1 MIFVPNQPMRNFL
14 LLALL
19 LVVGVAADAQPK
31 DLFISSD
38 KRKSVQ
44 YKVAS
49 KETLF
54 SLGRKFYVHPRFLAS
69 FNKLSYGKGLQLGQS
84 ILIPLTDT
92 NFSLGSSKGIPVYR
106 VGKNQKKQLVGRIVK
121 NEELFSEGLQE
132 SLPAS
137 SLSMASSIDS
147 ADHAEEKKSPPIIT
161 ASPTLQELPPQ
172 SQTIRDTIVMTEE
185 AGYFKYAYEEQ
196 LLSYGSIQQVVKA
209 GIFKTT
215 SGWQDKKYYLLT
227 NSASPGTY
235 VQLYAPATQKTVYA
249 KVLGEMSGI
258 RQNEGYDIRISNAA
272 AAALGI
278 NESDRVELKM
288 SYTAPVKR

>member
-1 MIFVPNQPMRNFL
+1 MRNFL
-14 LLALL
+14 LLAFL
-19 LVVGVAADAQPK
+19 LVVGVAADAQLK

-44 YKVAS
+44 YKVAP

-69 FNKLSYGKGLQLGQS
+69 FNKLSYDKGLQLGQS

-92 NFSLGSSKGIPVYR
+92 NFSLESSKGIPVYR

-121 NEELFSEGLQE
+121 NEELLSLGLDE
-132 SLPAS
+132 VPSVS
-137 SLSMASSIDS
+137 SLSVASSIDS
-147 ADHAEEKKSPPIIT
+147 ADHTEEKKSPPTIT
-161 ASPTLQELPPQ
+161 TTPTLQELPRQ

-196 LLSYGSIQQVVKA
+196 LLSSGSIQQTVKA

-215 SGWQDKKYYLLT
+215 SGWKDKKYYLLT
-227 NSASPGTY
+227 NSASAGTY

-278 NESDRVELKM
+278 SEADRVELKM
-288 SYTAPVKR
+288 NYTAPVKR

>member
-1 MIFVPNQPMRNFL
+1 MRIFLILAFL
-14 LLALL
+14 L
-19 LVVGVAADAQPK
+19 VGVTADAQPTN
-31 DLFISSD
+31 LYVSSD

-44 YKVAS
+44 YKVGP

-69 FNKLSYGKGLQLGQS
+69 FNKLSYDKGLQLGQS

-92 NFSLGSSKGIPVYR
+92 NFSLESSTGIPVYR
-106 VGKNQKKQLVGRIVK
+106 VGKNQKKQLLGRIVK
-121 NEELFSEGLQE
+121 NEELLSAGLSETPLSE
-132 SLPAS
+132 STPVAS
-137 SLSMASSIDS
+137 SVDLLATTEVNK
-147 ADHAEEKKSPPIIT
+147 DHPKAT
-161 ASPTLQELPPQ
+161 ASPAVQEPSRKIQPI
-172 SQTIRDTIVMTEE
+172 SDTIVTTEE

-196 LLSYGSIQQVVKA
+196 LLSLGALKQTVKT

-215 SGWQDKKYYLLT
+215 SGWNDKKYYLLT

-278 NESDRVELKM
+278 NELAIVEVEM

>member
-1 MIFVPNQPMRNFL
+1 MRNFL
-14 LLALL
+14 LLAFL
-19 LVVGVAADAQPK
+19 LVVGVAADAQLK

-44 YKVAS
+44 YKVAP

-69 FNKLSYGKGLQLGQS
+69 FNKLSYDKGLQLGQS

-92 NFSLGSSKGIPVYR
+92 NFSLESSKGIPVYR

-121 NEELFSEGLQE
+121 NEELL
-132 SLPAS
+132 SLSLDEVPSVS
-137 SLSMASSIDS
+137 SLSVASSIDS
-147 ADHAEEKKSPPIIT
+147 ADHTEEKKSRPTIT
-161 ASPTLQELPPQ
+161 ATPTLQELPRQ

-196 LLSYGSIQQVVKA
+196 LLSSGSIQQTVKA

-215 SGWQDKKYYLLT
+215 SGWKDKKYYLLT
-227 NSASPGTY
+227 NSASAGTY

-278 NESDRVELKM
+278 SEADRVELKM
-288 SYTAPVKR
+288 NYTAPVKR

>member
-1 MIFVPNQPMRNFL
+1 MRNFS
-14 LLALL
+14 LLAFLL
-19 LVVGVAADAQPK
+19 IIGVTIDAQPK
-31 DLFISSD
+31 DLFVSSD

-69 FNKLSYGKGLQLGQS
+69 FNKLSYDKGLQLGQS

-92 NFSLGSSKGIPVYR
+92 NFSLESSKGIPVYR

-121 NEELFSEGLQE
+121 NEGLFSAELQE
-132 SLPAS
+132 SPPVSSLPVAS
-137 SLSMASSIDS
+137 SDDSEDTVEAKKDNLMMTVAPPVQKLSQQGQMSG
-147 ADHAEEKKSPPIIT
+147 
-161 ASPTLQELPPQ
+161 
-172 SQTIRDTIVMTEE
+172 DTIVMTEE

-196 LLSYGSIQQVVKA
+196 LLSYGAIQQVVKA

-278 NESDRVELKM
+278 NETDRVELRM
-288 SYTAPVKR
+288 GYMAPVKR

>member
-14 LLALL
+14 LLAFLL
-19 LVVGVAADAQPK
+19 IVGVAADAQPK
-31 DLFISSD
+31 DLFVSSD

-69 FNKLSYGKGLQLGQS
+69 FNKLSYDKGLQLGQS

-121 NEELFSEGLQE
+121 NEALFSAGLQE

-137 SLSMASSIDS
+137 SLPVATSNDS
-147 ADHAEEKKSPPIIT
+147 ADSSEAKKENLTKT
-161 ASPTLQELPPQ
+161 AAPAVPKLSQQ
-172 SQTIRDTIVMTEE
+172 SETISDTIVMTEE

-196 LLSYGSIQQVVKA
+196 LLSSGSIQQTVEA

-215 SGWQDKKYYLLT
+215 SGWKDKKYYLLT
-227 NSASPGTY
+227 NSASAGTY

-258 RQNEGYDIRISNAA
+258 RQNEGYDIRLSNAA

-278 NESDRVELKM
+278 NESDKVELKM